1 MWALVTIKGGV
12 AVGED
17 VGKSVNTQEW
27 GAEVRLT
34 LSISTPDT
42 TVQCDWPETQ
52 QNMKRQEFCAKYEG
66 YGSLCHC
73 AKPLPLSYSPLPLVP
88 NNVASVPVTVIASNR
103 PLYLFQM
110 LRRLLSVPGADP
122 SMVTV
127 FVDGFFQE
135 PMDVA
140 KLLGVRA
147 VQVRRGSEGS
157 GQYR

>member
-17 VGKSVNTQEW
+17 VGKSVSTQEW
-27 GAEVRLT
+27 GPEVSLT
-34 LSISTPDT
+34 VTISTPDT
-42 TVQCDWPETQ
+42 MVECDWPETSL
-52 QNMKRQEFCAKYEG
+52 NKKRREFCTKYEG

-73 AKPLPLSYSPLPLVP
+73 AKPLPLSHSPHPLVP
-88 NNVASVPVTVIASNR
+88 NNVADVPVAVIASNR
-103 PLYLFQM
+103 PSYLFRM
-110 LRRLLSVPGADP
+110 LRRLLSIPGADP

-147 VQVRRGSEGS
+147 IQVRF
-157 GQYR
+157 